1 MLDLFHLQ
9 HLATLE
15 KRASSAIASE
25 DTKAFPTLVERF
37 ALTLNLRT
45 TVPHGATQCRLSH
58 ESWD

>member
-9 HLATLE
+9 HFATLE

-45 TVPHGATQCRLSH
+45 TVPQWCHTVPP
-58 ESWD
+58 EP